1 MLDQSM
7 LLALTAVMIYGS
19 TQVLAKVTVRSL
31 SAVSM
36 VAINFVVSVPI
47 YLVFLIATLTVVD
60 RSVLRF
66 EYILYAI
73 IGAATAR
80 GGYYI
85 YLEALEKGAV
95 SMVGSITAAFPAIT
109 AMLAVLLLGES
120 VTPINGLGIALII
133 ASMVALSFMHGDS
146 YKGSGF
152 SSAALVLS
160 VVVLVIWGVGGVFI
174 KLALSNIPLVA
185 YLGVYPFI
193 LPPIAFAYLRH
204 KQASKDAFF
213 PKWTVPVVF
222 AIMVVELWQLAYFA
236 ETGAVSKG
244 AASIVYPVVSAYP
257 IITIAG
263 ARLVLKEHMSR
274 IEWALILAVVLGIL
288 LTSVV

>member
-1 MLDQSM
+1 MQDQSM

-19 TQVLAKVTVRSL
+19 TQILAKVTVKSL

-36 VAINFVVSVPI
+36 VAVNFVVSVPV
-47 YLVFLIATLTVVD
+47 YLVFLVATLIVVD
-60 RSVLRF
+60 SSVLRP
-66 EYILYAI
+66 EYVLYAV

-85 YLEALEKGAV
+85 YLEALEKGTV

-109 AMLAVLLLGES
+109 AMLAVVFLDES
-120 VTPINGLGIALII
+120 VSLINGIGIALII
-133 ASMVALSFMHGDS
+133 ASMIALSLVHGDS
-146 YKGSGF
+146 SKGSAF
-152 SSAALVLS
+152 SRTALALS
-160 VVVLVIWGVGGVFI
+160 IAVLVIWGVGGVFI
-174 KLALSNIPLVA
+174 KLALSNIPLIA

-204 KQASKDAFF
+204 KRATKEVFF

-244 AASIVYPVVSAYP
+244 AVAIVYPVVSAYP
-257 IITIAG
+257 VITIAG

-274 IEWALILAVVLGIL
+274 IEWVLILSVVLGIL